1 MSQDLREMFRDK
13 GRGGEFYMRPG
24 HEKRFIERL
33 DKELPNPQRAAFPW
47 VKLAAVMMLLISLG
61 AYILLNMQQNDSI
74 NSTVVDSKKVVPQEA
89 GISLGDLSP
98 DLKKVENYYMAHI
111 SLELSRLEISER
123 NEVLIDSYMERLEEL
138 NSAYNSLTKELNEVG
153 PNDQTI
159 TALIKNLQLRLQLL
173 HKLQDKLKELK
184 TQNKGSNAANAQ
196 LST

>member
-173 HKLQDKLKELK
+173 QKLQDKLKELK
-184 TQNKGSNAANAQ
+184 TQNKGSNAVNAQ

>member
-33 DKELPNPQRAAFPW
+33 DKELPSPQRAAFPW

-173 HKLQDKLKELK
+173 QKLQDKLKELK
-184 TQNKGSNAANAQ
+184 TQNKGSNAVNAQ